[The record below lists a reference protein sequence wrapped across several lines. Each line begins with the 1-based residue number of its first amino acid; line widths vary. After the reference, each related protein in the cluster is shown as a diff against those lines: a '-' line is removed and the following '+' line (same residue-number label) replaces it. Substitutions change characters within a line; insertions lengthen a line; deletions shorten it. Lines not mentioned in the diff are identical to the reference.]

1 MQQDTDGD
9 GTPDVVLDATQRA
22 AQLELARAAVKAYCT
37 P

>member
-1 MQQDTDGD
+1 
-9 GTPDVVLDATQRA
+9 VLDATQRA